1 MCVTFCQRESLA
13 EGMRSPAFP
22 PNPDDSEDSD
32 CIYFSESDE
41 EAGGNEEST
50 VPVPE
55 WSELETAVQAL
66 MTMENGVDP
75 REDLWDSSESAR
87 CGCLIFFGGGNLCCL

>member
-1 MCVTFCQRESLA
+1 
-13 EGMRSPAFP
+13 MRSPAFP

-41 EAGGNEEST
+41 EAGVASSWGGSGSKEEST
-50 VPVPE
+50 IPVPE

-75 REDLWDSSESAR
+75 REDMWDSSESAR
-87 CGCLIFFGGGNLCCL
+87 CGCLIWCLGFQGEEA